1 MEPLSVIAAA
11 NHSIPFMLA
20 VGGTKEVN
28 KTRIVEA
35 LIIGAVIAA
44 AGKLFAL
51 PVLIEQIE
59 TVNRNIAKVEQQ
71 VAVVEAKLEIRRQV
85 RDEQIDRL
93 KKELSDLTIEN
104 SKRGHR

>member
-28 KTRIVEA
+28 KTRILEA

-51 PVLIEQIE
+51 PVLIEQI
-59 TVNRNIAKVEQQ
+59 
-71 VAVVEAKLEIRRQV
+71 
-85 RDEQIDRL
+85 DRL

>member
-1 MEPLSVIAAA
+1 MVAGAGKWAL
-11 NHSIPFMLA
+11 PFMLIA
-20 VGGTKEVN
+20 GQDKAVN
-28 KTRIVEA
+28 KTRVMEA

-44 AGKLFAL
+44 AGKFLAL

-71 VAVVEAKLEIRRQV
+71 MAVVEAKLEIRRQV

-93 KKELSDLTIEN
+93 KKELSDLKIEHA
-104 SKRGHR
+104 KRGHR

>member
-1 MEPLSVIAAA
+1 MVAAA

-20 VGGTKEVN
+20 VGATKEVN
-28 KTRIVEA
+28 KTRIMEA

-44 AGKLFAL
+44 AGKFLAL

-59 TVNRNIAKVEQQ
+59 SVNRNVSKLEQQ
-71 VAVVEAKLEIRRQV
+71 ITVVEAKLELRRQV

-93 KKELSDLTIEN
+93 KKELSDLKIEN
-104 SKRGHR
+104 AKRGHRQ